1 MQKLEIKSNE
11 TGNYIEYKGVV
22 LPFERTMLRQGGAY
36 DAFDMNPAA
45 RSGGFTQYVHSF
57 RVGNFTQAIACD
69 SDNPAGNFDF
79 WAKDI
84 DDRHFEI
91 VMTYYLSRGGDQ
103 ECVIGKVSF

>member
-1 MQKLEIKSNE
+1 
-11 TGNYIEYKGVV
+11 
-22 LPFERTMLRQGGAY
+22 
-36 DAFDMNPAA
+36 MNPAA

-57 RVGNFTQAIACD
+57 RVGNFTQDIACD